1 MIFTKFLQAEKA
13 SRMKDSMM
21 IQRRA
26 IITGLSMATMGL
38 AQAAPPKLPAADNG
52 AEKGACPRCGRVHDG
67 SEPLKQSGK
76 P

>member
-1 MIFTKFLQAEKA
+1 VVFTKFLQAEKA
-13 SRMKDSMM
+13 SRMKGAMM
-21 IQRRA
+21 KQRRA
-26 IITGLSMATMGL
+26 LVTGLSMAMMGL